1 MGVWQVRKRRKV
13 EENKREKKNIE
24 NCNKLNSGYTYVFIW
39 INKSIANLTKK
50 KNLSD
55 ETF

>member
-13 EENKREKKNIE
+13 KENKREKKNIE
-24 NCNKLNSGYTYVFIW
+24 NCNQLNSGYTYVFIW

-50 KNLSD
+50 NLSD